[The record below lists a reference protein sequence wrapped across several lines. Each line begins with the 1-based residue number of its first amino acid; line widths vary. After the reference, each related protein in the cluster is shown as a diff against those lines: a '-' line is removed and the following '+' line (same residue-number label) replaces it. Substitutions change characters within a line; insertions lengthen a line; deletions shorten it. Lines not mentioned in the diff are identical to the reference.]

1 MQKTG
6 KSAFQFIIATLGV
19 FAALF
24 GVRLFNQ
31 YLLMGFPLIARMV
44 LMILTQ
50 WLLFL
55 VPGILMLANK
65 EKLGRLGFTKVGVP
79 KQILLGLALALV
91 MSALFTV
98 LPILLGFK
106 EYVGSTPYTKAWQF
120 AYEFVYV
127 IFGVALAEEM
137 VFRGYLF
144 HKLLEIRNSR
154 WLAIAVTSAL
164 FGLLHIFNGSLAQ
177 VGVTALIG
185 FIYCV
190 FREKCRGVTLLS
202 LIVAHGVYDA
212 LITLWVALQ

>member
-19 FAALF
+19 FSALF

-55 VPGILMLANK
+55 VPGILMLVNK

-79 KQILLGLALALV
+79 KQILLGLALALS

-106 EYVGSTPYTKAWQF
+106 EYVGSTSYTKAWQF
-120 AYEFVYV
+120 AYEFVYA
-127 IFGVALAEEM
+127 IFGVALAEEL

-144 HKLLEIRNSR
+144 HKLMEIKNSR

-164 FGLLHIFNGSLAQ
+164 FGLLHILNGSPVQ

-185 FIYCV
+185 FIFCM

-212 LITLWVALQ
+212 LITLWVALL